1 MALPHVDLADYLTA
15 DRVVF
20 LEPQNKDS
28 CLTRMVEVLAAAP
41 EIEDPDALLKAIVE
55 RENILSTGIG
65 FGIAVPHAKIPSV
78 ASFVMAVGVCGEG
91 IAFDAIDGSPV
102 HIVVMIAGPDGQQD
116 QYLRILA
123 RVTLLLRN
131 EDVRQTLQTSTAVDA
146 VMGVFRTA

>member
-1 MALPHVDLADYLTA
+1 MPHVNLSDYLTPERIVRLPPS
-15 DRVVF
+15 DK
-20 LEPQNKDS
+20 EG
-28 CLTRMVEVLAAAP
+28 CLSQMVSVLSQAP
-41 EIEDPDALLKAIVE
+41 DIQDPDALLKAIVE

-78 ASFVMAVGVCGEG
+78 ARFVMALGICKDGIDFDSMDGE
-91 IAFDAIDGSPV
+91 PV

-131 EDVRQTLQTSTAVDA
+131 DDVRRRLLDA
-146 VMGVFRTA
+146 TPERAMDEFRTG